1 MSSNLEDPAM
11 STASNVISFAA
22 YAEGRP
28 RRILGY
34 DEPRGEVLLFT
45 GIRYERAADGDPSAP
60 NVSNGSRP
68 NRRRRRG

>member
-34 DEPRGEVLLFT
+34 DEPRGEILLFT
-45 GIRYERAADGDPSAP
+45 GVRYERDPSAP

>member
-11 STASNVISFAA
+11 SNASNVISFAA

-60 NVSNGSRP
+60 TVSSNGSR
-68 NRRRRRG
+68 RRRRRG